1 MSTEHT
7 ITVKAQRD
15 DGRDGGDLAM
25 ADLRAFL
32 DQFDKGA
39 GEDGVYPGFHDALKP
54 KVRVR
59 LGGGIKSITVTVP
72 GDTPAT

>member
-7 ITVKAQRD
+7 ITIKAL
-15 DGRDGGDLAM
+15 GGNLTVAS
-25 ADLRAFL
+25 LRAFL
-32 DQFDKGA
+32 DQFDKATEEGR
-39 GEDGVYPGFHDALKP
+39 VYPGFHDELKP

-59 LGGGIKSITVTVP
+59 FGGGIKSITVTVP